1 MSGRIPVYEKS
12 LKEMISL
19 FCEEYPKFR
28 NGDFN
33 LKPQGDF
40 GSFHRGKEIELAS
53 EIDLDA
59 VYTARALI
67 NILRARTTSTS
78 FPASFFTDGKDIYR
92 VKVIIEKE

>member
-1 MSGRIPVYEKS
+1 
-12 LKEMISL
+12 MISL

-40 GSFHRGKEIELAS
+40 GSFHWGKEIEIAS
-53 EIDLDA
+53 EIDLDT
-59 VYTARALI
+59 VYTARQLI
-67 NILRARTTSTS
+67 NIIRARTTLRS
-78 FPASFFTDGKDIYR
+78 FPASFFKEGKDIYR